1 MGYLWRFKTGEGV
14 LRVYNVTLRQVLRSE
29 AELEVLCER
38 ICFRLE
44 TIINSLSVEEQ
55 LYLIAG
61 IVKAV
66 QTLSAKFGFFGLSL

>member
-44 TIINSLSVEEQ
+44 AIINSLSV
-55 LYLIAG
+55 
-61 IVKAV
+61 
-66 QTLSAKFGFFGLSL
+66 